1 LQDCRIILILAA
13 GKTLTAGGAMK
24 FESTVLDV
32 RFITDSVFYLRF
44 ERGDFE
50 FKAGQY
56 IVVSLPG
63 STESREYSVASGE
76 RDPWIEILVKKI
88 DEEGSFTTKLS
99 DLKPG
104 DLAMIDGP
112 FGFFVLKEEEIESG
126 EYVFIATGTGIS
138 PFESFVRS
146 YPGIDYHLF
155 HGVRIYEENFGKD
168 YFPLIRRTI
177 CTSRDLKGNYTG
189 RVTECIRE
197 EAIDP
202 AKIYYLCGNSK
213 MIEEMAEILEHEG
226 VPPRNIRSEV
236 FF

>member
-1 LQDCRIILILAA
+1 
-13 GKTLTAGGAMK
+13 MK
-24 FESTVLDV
+24 SESTVLDI

-44 ERGDFE
+44 ERKDFE

-63 STESREYSVASGE
+63 NPDSREYSIASGE
-76 RDPWIEILVKKI
+76 NDPWIEILVKKI
-88 DEEGSFTTKLS
+88 EEEGSFTTKLS
-99 DLKPG
+99 EMKSGERLE
-104 DLAMIDGP
+104 IDGP
-112 FGFFVLKEEEIESG
+112 FGFFVLKEEEIESK
-126 EYVFIATGTGIS
+126 EFVFIATGTGIS
-138 PFESFVRS
+138 PFESFVRTH
-146 YPGIDYHLF
+146 PAIDYHLY
-155 HGVRIYEENFGKD
+155 HGVRVYEENFGKE

-177 CTSRDLKGNYTG
+177 CTSRDEKGNFIG
-189 RVTECIRE
+189 RVTDCLRD

-213 MIEEMAEILEHEG
+213 MIEEVAEILEHEG